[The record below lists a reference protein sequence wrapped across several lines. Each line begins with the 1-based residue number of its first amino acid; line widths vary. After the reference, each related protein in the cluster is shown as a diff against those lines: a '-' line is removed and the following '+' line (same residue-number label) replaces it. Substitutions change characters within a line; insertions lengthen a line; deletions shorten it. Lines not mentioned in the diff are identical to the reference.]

1 MMPRCL
7 KQGEMNQAGAYGG
20 SARYPEYVQ
29 HGGAAGSGD
38 SGGVGVGG
46 GMSNVSWMRM
56 QMGV

>member
-1 MMPRCL
+1 
-7 KQGEMNQAGAYGG
+7 
-20 SARYPEYVQ
+20 YVQ